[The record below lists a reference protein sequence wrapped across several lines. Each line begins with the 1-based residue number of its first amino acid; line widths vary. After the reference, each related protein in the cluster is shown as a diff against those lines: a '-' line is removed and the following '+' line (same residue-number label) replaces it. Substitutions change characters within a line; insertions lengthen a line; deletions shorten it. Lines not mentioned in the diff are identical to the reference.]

1 MHCNTRQIKMD
12 SNKNN
17 TPTPSQPLA
26 WAGGRKFF
34 LSILGLIA
42 IVLLAFIKGDP
53 VALIVGA
60 YSGANGYIEGKYAR
74 TKSQVIGDEV

>member
-1 MHCNTRQIKMD
+1 MD

-53 VALIVGA
+53 TSYGAVALIVGA